1 MFTGKPFGEEEDG
14 ESTFGME
21 SLFTIDGDAI
31 QAAFTIDESKLAVD
45 MSSALN
51 LQGSLQN
58 MPEAPEPNMDEI
70 AGSLDI
76 DIPEDKVADLMGSV
90 MQQYMTYLQD
100 YATTT
105 PPKIPEL
112 DADGNPT
119 GNIID
124 NPDYHPLSASDFMQ
138 QPDVKAQIYASI
150 QAMVD
155 TDDLEAQIATALQ
168 GYVQTT
174 MTTYMSAMA
183 AELQT
188 QVTAALQQS

>member
-1 MFTGKPFGEEEDG
+1 
-14 ESTFGME
+14 
-21 SLFTIDGDAI
+21 
-31 QAAFTIDESKLAVD
+31 
-45 MSSALN
+45 
-51 LQGSLQN
+51 
-58 MPEAPEPNMDEI
+58 
-70 AGSLDI
+70 
-76 DIPEDKVADLMGSV
+76 MGSV

-112 DADGNPT
+112 DAGGNRT

-124 NPDYHPLSASDFMQ
+124 NPDHHPLSASDFMQ

-174 MTTYMSAMA
+174 MTTYIAHGGHCRPKRPPPWRPTADMANNMASAMSIDQDKFDDA
-183 AELQT
+183 FQMNMD
-188 QVTAALQQS
+188 